1 MGSAPCVATG
11 AVIRN
16 LVKTF
21 EEGLERF
28 VDRIFG
34 NADHASPGLLAN
46 SLLLTVGLRAQA
58 FVCQPVA

>member
-11 AVIRN
+11 AVIHN

-28 VDRIFG
+28 VD
-34 NADHASPGLLAN
+34 
-46 SLLLTVGLRAQA
+46 
-58 FVCQPVA
+58 

>member
-1 MGSAPCVATG
+1 MSGAPCVATG

-28 VDRIFG
+28 VD
-34 NADHASPGLLAN
+34 
-46 SLLLTVGLRAQA
+46 
-58 FVCQPVA
+58 